1 LVTLGASV
9 EETNNREET
18 PILAAALSGRID
30 NIFKLL
36 ELKSDALATD
46 IQHRNILH
54 KLFSI
59 NDNLEI
65 KIDKTSNDFYES
77 FSQLLDHL
85 ESKTIFTLLDQKD
98 KANKKPIFYAI
109 NSNLNRVVNLLFD
122 YNSRALDSERALR
135 LAEKKNVAASKE
147 TVIQLQ
153 NNLKASKYFLAVAKK
168 EMPKKSEEL
177 ERANKKISHLKTE
190 KEVLEEKINDLNQ
203 LHLKSYKKLENDLE
217 KHNKMLVD
225 SAFENGTR
233 HQNLTRSIEE
243 QKTEIHQLEF
253 SLEEANTNIA
263 EKDKIINTLLGEISG
278 LKRSRDNKRSPSKGN
293 KKSDV
298 KPDEIQSQ
306 LYEGILS
313 IRNESSNITYI
324 DTNPLNK
331 EQSNEVMNKES
342 GYEGILKGFLP
353 ERNKFSEF
361 GRTPEKAIV
370 IEEEESNKKPAGEE
384 TKSVIDLTRDDTT
397 TEFPEQGGGNVA
409 RMPRL

>member
-1 LVTLGASV
+1 
-9 EETNNREET
+9 
-18 PILAAALSGRID
+18 
-30 NIFKLL
+30 
-36 ELKSDALATD
+36 
-46 IQHRNILH
+46 
-54 KLFSI
+54 
-59 NDNLEI
+59 
-65 KIDKTSNDFYES
+65 
-77 FSQLLDHL
+77 
-85 ESKTIFTLLDQKD
+85 
-98 KANKKPIFYAI
+98 
-109 NSNLNRVVNLLFD
+109 
-122 YNSRALDSERALR
+122 
-135 LAEKKNVAASKE
+135 
-147 TVIQLQ
+147 
-153 NNLKASKYFLAVAKK
+153 
-168 EMPKKSEEL
+168 
-177 ERANKKISHLKTE
+177 
-190 KEVLEEKINDLNQ
+190 
-203 LHLKSYKKLENDLE
+203 
-217 KHNKMLVD
+217 VD